1 MKLFSIAMTIAVLSA
16 GLNSCTGKTGKNDNP
31 LGSLLLSVE
40 NFDTVVNNRKVELYT
55 LQNPEGI
62 AVQLTNYGAS
72 IVSVITPD
80 KDGNYADIALG
91 YNDIGGYLTDN
102 MNQGCIVGP
111 FANRIGKGLF
121 TVEGVTYQLELNDN
135 GINTLHS
142 GKNAF
147 SKKVWTATQEDNK
160 VTMVYEAPDM
170 EAGFPGNIIATA
182 VYTLT
187 PDNKLELVITATTD
201 KKTYVSLTNHA
212 YFNLSGEGSGS
223 ILGHQIQIL
232 ADAITPVDSAL
243 IPTGVLMPV
252 ENTPFDLRNPVLI
265 GDGIDNTDHQQI
277 VYGNGYDHNWV
288 LNNKSGQLA
297 LAARLVDPVSKRY
310 MELSTNQPGLQFYS
324 GNFMNGTVTGKSG
337 KLYNFRN
344 ALAME
349 PQFFPDS
356 PNQPAFPSAL
366 LEPGKT
372 YEHITVYGF
381 GVEE

>member
-121 TVEGVTYQLELNDN
+121 TIDGVSYQLELNDN

-147 SKKVWTATQEDNK
+147 SKKVWTATQEGNT